1 MPPRPTVG
9 EQLEPPEKAAH
20 IEFTAE
26 WALSPGTLLRA
37 EIDARGMTQAD
48 LAARAKLTEKHV
60 SQVMTG
66 TVSLTPDVALAF
78 ERSLGVPARTL
89 LLAEARYQAERSRQ
103 DAFTALAKHEPW
115 ASRFPL
121 ADLKKKGVLRG
132 SERGG
137 ELVDL
142 LLRFFGVANP
152 QAFENVSLA
161 GISGFRRA
169 QHLNV
174 DEYATATWLR
184 LGEQQTAGHQ
194 LPAYDPHRLRRSL
207 PDLRHLSTRPD
218 GNAFG
223 EARRILAGS
232 GVALAF
238 VDGIKGSRACGATR
252 WVTPTRPLI
261 VLSDRYGYR
270 DTLWFSLLHEVG
282 HVLRHPRRRT
292 FVNLA
297 DGGDDVDGLE
307 AEANVFA
314 ADVLVPD
321 RYRGQ
326 LLAATARDEFD
337 ALAAD
342 AEIDVSILA
351 GQRGHLTGEWRKV
364 QPLRKKLDVPATAQA
379 AKAPLIGGP

>member
-1 MPPRPTVG
+1 MPPHPTPREHPG
-9 EQLEPPEKAAH
+9 NAAH
-20 IEFTAE
+20 VEFNAG
-26 WALSPGTLLRA
+26 WALPPGTLLRA
-37 EIDARGMTQAD
+37 EIEARGMTQSD
-48 LAARAKLTEKHV
+48 LAARTKLTEKHV

-89 LLAEARYQAERSRQ
+89 LLTEARYQAERSRQ
-103 DAFTALAKHEPW
+103 DAFTALAKHESW
-115 ASRFPL
+115 ARRFPL
-121 ADLKKKGVLRG
+121 AELNKKGVLHG
-132 SERGG
+132 TERAG
-137 ELVDL
+137 ELVDV

-174 DEYATATWLR
+174 DDYATATWLR

-194 LPAYDPHRLRRSL
+194 LPAYDPDRLRRSL
-207 PDLRHLSTRPD
+207 PELRYLSRSTD
-218 GNAFG
+218 GDAFA

-238 VDGIKGSRACGATR
+238 VDGIKESRAFGATR

-270 DTLWFSLLHEVG
+270 DTLWFSLMHEVG

-292 FVNLA
+292 FINLA
-297 DGGDDVDGLE
+297 ENGDDTDGLE
-307 AEANVFA
+307 EEANVFA
-314 ADVLVPD
+314 GDVLVPD
-321 RYRGQ
+321 RYRER
-326 LLAATARDEFD
+326 LLAATTPDEFE

-342 AEIDVSILA
+342 ADVDVSVLA
-351 GQRGHLTGEWRKV
+351 GRRGHLTDEWRKV
-364 QPLRKKLDVPATAQA
+364 QRLRKKLDVPALARA
-379 AKAPLIGGP
+379 AKAPLVPA